1 MKKLLMSVA
10 VSALM
15 CGAANAENIGVAMV
29 NTDNPFDQAM
39 LAGIQAEAQRQGAT
53 LQIEVAENELQRQI
67 NQVENFIASKV
78 DAIVVNVVDTDAAPK
93 ITELA
98 KTAGIPL
105 VYFNRQPVDEAVPE
119 GVGYVGSNELDSG
132 TMQMK
137 EACRLMG
144 GKGNILVIMGDLA
157 NQAARVRTQDIKDVI
172 ATPECSGIQI
182 LEEQAANWRRTE
194 GMDLMTNWL
203 SAGHQFDAVISNND
217 EMAIGAIQALR
228 AAGTDMQKVV
238 VAGIDATPDGLSAMQ
253 AGDLDITV
261 FQDGEGQGAGA
272 VRYALE
278 IVKGEKKGGEMEW
291 IPFKLVTPENLS
303 EYLK

>member
-15 CGAANAENIGVAMV
+15 CGAAHAANIGVAMV

-39 LAGIQAEAQRQGAT
+39 LAGIQAEAQKQGAT
-53 LQIEVAENELQRQI
+53 LQIEVAEAELQRQI

-78 DAIVVNVVDTDAAPK
+78 DAIVINIVDTDAAPK
-93 ITELA
+93 ISQLA
-98 KTAGIPL
+98 RDAGIPL
-105 VYFNRQPVDEAVPE
+105 VYFNRQPDESAVTE
-119 GVGYVGSNELDSG
+119 GIGYVGSNELDSG

-137 EACRLMG
+137 EACRIMG

-172 ATPECSGIQI
+172 ATPECSGIQV
-182 LEEQAANWRRTE
+182 LEEQTANWRRTE
-194 GMDLMTNWL
+194 GMDLMTNWM

-217 EMAIGAIQALR
+217 EMAIGAIQALK
-228 AAGTDMQKVV
+228 AAGTDMATVV
-238 VAGIDATPDGLSAMQ
+238 VAGIDATPDGLSAMKG
-253 AGDLDITV
+253 GDLDITV

-272 VRYALE
+272 VKYALE
-278 IVKGEKKGGEMEW
+278 IAKGEKKGGEMQW

-303 EYLK
+303 EFMK